1 MKLHFTK
8 SFVRRYKKLDFQ
20 SQKAIIKSLEK
31 LKVDYT
37 LPSLRAKKMKGY
49 RNPDIWEISATM
61 DLRITFHYDTK
72 ESNTIVL
79 RNCGHHDRTLNNP

>member
-8 SFVRRYKKLDFQ
+8 PFVRRYKKLDFQ

-37 LPSLRAKKMKGY
+37 HPSLRVKKMKGY
-49 RNPDIWEISATM
+49 RNPDVWEVSATM
-61 DLRITFHYDTK
+61 DLRITFHYDN
-72 ESNTIVL
+72 SNVIVL